1 MALSEK
7 ALITETSLTDVAD
20 AIREKLGVNTT
31 YLPSEMGAAIRSI
44 QGAGGL
50 IEKSVTANG
59 VYIASQDNATG
70 YSKVSVNVPAPTIT
84 TKTVTENGTYRAE
97 DDGAAGYSE
106 ITVNV
111 PTSDS
116 GRCPRAEQTTS
127 YLLQSLFTNFDWE
140 VTFEKE

>member
-1 MALSEK
+1 MIIGNP
-7 ALITETSLTDVAD
+7 IT
-20 AIREKLGVNTT
+20 LG
-31 YLPSEMGAAIRSI
+31 GAGG
-44 QGAGGL
+44 GAGGL

-106 ITVNV
+106 IIVNV
-111 PTSDS
+111 PTSGS

-127 YLLQSLFTNFDWE
+127 YPLQSLFTNFDWE